1 MVNPTMFK
9 YIKNYEVIDDC
20 ILIHYQYGA
29 SKIIKNLSKKEKEVY
44 ETVLS
49 DILIEQMKEKVNSYE
64 EMKQRQKRSQ
74 YDKDLPKW
82 IQIPGNILTDALCVM
97 AVVGMTLIHPASS
110 IEILRE
116 ESKKARETRKDI
128 RITKLYL
135 DNIERLEKPVRICE
149 QEIKITPNNIENF
162 SYKQLKK
169 AIKQN

>member
-9 YIKNYEVIDDC
+9 YIKNYEVIGDS

-29 SKIIKNLSKKEKEVY
+29 SKIIKKLSEEEKKVY

-49 DILIEQMKEKVNSYE
+49 NVLVEQMKEKVNSYE
-64 EMKQRQKRSQ
+64 EMKQRQKISQ

-82 IQIPGNILTDALCVM
+82 IQVPGNLLTNALCV
-97 AVVGMTLIHPASS
+97 AAIVGMTLIHPASS

-135 DNIERLEKPVRICE
+135 DNIERLEKPVCICD
-149 QEIKITPNNIENF
+149 QEVQITPNNIENF